1 MTPVYRLTAIL
12 LIPLLTSGLSGC
24 ASYTAVAAK
33 KLDPNHPRYQ
43 REECVASVEKKVEVQ
58 EDIKLARTVATP
70 VVLLLSAGLAL
81 PVVAANV
88 GLDVNDQRT
97 AAQLTELCSDKK
109 VGNEDIAIEVGKNAA
124 LSAVTQSL
132 GIMPSESPI
141 KIQTDGR

>member
-43 REECVASVEKKVEVQ
+43 RQDCAATIAKKVEVQ
-58 EDIKLARTVATP
+58 EDIKLARTIATP

-81 PVVAANV
+81 PVVAANI
-88 GLDVNDQRT
+88 GLDVNDQKT
-97 AAQLTELCSDKK
+97 AAHLTEQCSDKK
-109 VGNEDIAIEVGKNAA
+109 VGNEDIALEVGKNAA
-124 LSAVTQSL
+124 LSVVTQSL
-132 GIMPSESPI
+132 GIVPSESPI
-141 KIQTDGR
+141 KIQPDGR

>member
-1 MTPVYRLTAIL
+1 MTPVDRLTAIL

-43 REECVASVEKKVEVQ
+43 REECLASIAKKVEVQ

-70 VVLLLSAGLAL
+70 ALLLISAGLAL
-81 PVVAANV
+81 PVVATNI

-97 AAQLTELCSDKK
+97 AAQLTEQCSEKK
-109 VGNEDIAIEVGKNAA
+109 VGNENIAIEVGKNAA
-124 LSAVTQSL
+124 WSAVSQSI
-132 GIMPSESPI
+132 GIMPSEIPA
-141 KIQTDGR
+141 KLRLDGR